1 MAETESSRRSL
12 LLTAA
17 GVGAGWMLAGCATTS
32 TGSTH
37 APEESVGK
45 KEEEEVSPAEDLM
58 REHGV
63 LRRVILIYEESLRRL
78 GGGERVPPQTL
89 AGGAQIIRRFIEDYH
104 EKLEEQFLFPRFE
117 RAGKLLDLVG
127 VLRDQHAKGR
137 QLTAEVLRLAT
148 PESLSSPDSVASLTR
163 TLQLFIRMYGP
174 HAARE
179 DTVLF
184 PALRQVVSAN
194 EYDAL
199 GEDFERKEHEL
210 FGADGFEGAVEEV
223 ATLEKA
229 LGIYELSSFTPR

>member
-1 MAETESSRRSL
+1 MAEKESSRRSL
-12 LLTAA
+12 LVTAA
-17 GVGAGWMLAGCATTS
+17 SAGAGWMLAGCATTS

-37 APEESVGK
+37 APEESGEK

-63 LRRVILIYEESLRRL
+63 LRRVLLIYEEGLRRL
-78 GGGERVPPQTL
+78 AGGEKVPPQTL

-163 TLQLFIRMYGP
+163 TLQLFIRMYRP

-184 PALRQVVSAN
+184 PALRQVVSSH

-210 FGADGFEGAVEEV
+210 FGVAGFEGVVEEV

-229 LGIYELSSFTPR
+229 LGIYELSSFTPQ

>member
-1 MAETESSRRSL
+1 MAERVNSRRSL
-12 LLTAA
+12 LATVA
-17 GVGAGWMLAGCATTS
+17 GVSAGWMLAGCATTS

-37 APEESVGK
+37 GPGESGEQ

-63 LRRVILIYEESLRRL
+63 LRRVLLVYEESLRRL
-78 GGGERVPPQTL
+78 AGGEKVPPQAL

-104 EKLEEQFLFPRFE
+104 EQLEEQFLFPRFE
-117 RAGKLLDLVG
+117 RAGKLLELVG
-127 VLRDQHAKGR
+127 VLREQHAKGR
-137 QLTAEVLRLAT
+137 QLTSDVLRLAT
-148 PESLSSPDSVASLTR
+148 PEGLGNPDSVASLTR
-163 TLQLFIRMYGP
+163 TLQLFIRMYSP

-184 PALRQVVSAN
+184 PMLRQVVSAH

-210 FGADGFEGAVEEV
+210 FGANGFEGVVEEV
-223 ATLEKA
+223 ATLEKT
-229 LGIYELSSFTPR
+229 LGIYELSSFTP